1 MAAYSIAQMEESLTE
16 EVVVPQAAAKP
27 WKRFGLVA
35 AVLGCVGGVVAMTRP
50 QELTPMQQMQQMAH
64 TGHAFMQAVAL
75 RALADNGHST
85 SVDLGMTFAPEGEE
99 PNAMSMKAY
108 LQPAKEEGKKS
119 AAVIVTFKAKEG
131 SGEDLKTQFEKA
143 LTAAKE
149 HVGSAEGGGEEAA
162 AVFDL
167 VAVSNEEDKV
177 HLRITPPGPLPEVPE
192 EDKKTLEEGMQ
203 AKPTLELE
211 LSTGRDFQQMV
222 DNIHGCEATLP
233 GGIKISATTKL
244 ATAIVSTV
252 EDMGAQLGARQHGR
266 EIHQAK
272 MMLKEAEAVAA
283 FSSFSSQSTVR
294 YNPEKLEAAAC
305 PQSEEEKEHKK
316 KQIEF
321 MKGMM
326 PHLLGH
332 NLGAGTVK
340 ELAGLSEHADSL
352 HSIRVVGALPDGY
365 ELHAEFKDVKLTPVI
380 TELLAPSAGA
390 KFGQQ

>member
-1 MAAYSIAQMEESLTE
+1 MAAYSTAQMEESLTE

-75 RALADNGHST
+75 RALADTGHSI

-131 SGEDLKTQFEKA
+131 KGGDLKTQFEKA
-143 LTAAKE
+143 LTAAKD
-149 HVGSAEGGGEEAA
+149 HVGSEEGGNEEAA
-162 AVFDL
+162 AMLDL

-177 HLRITPPGPLPEVPE
+177 HLRITPPLPEVPE

-222 DNIHGCEATLP
+222 DNIHGCQATLP
-233 GGIKISATTKL
+233 GGFKISATTKL
-244 ATAIVSTV
+244 AAAIVSTV
-252 EDMGAQLGARQHGR
+252 EDMGAQLGAHQSM

-272 MMLKEAEAVAA
+272 KMLESHAFAA
-283 FSSFSSQSTVR
+283 FSSVSSQSTVR

-305 PQSEEEKEHKK
+305 PQSEEEKEHNKNH
-316 KQIEF
+316 IES

-326 PHLLGH
+326 PRLLGH
-332 NLGAGTVK
+332 TLGAGTVK

-352 HSIRVVGALPDGY
+352 HSIRVVGTLPDGY
-365 ELHAEFKDVKLTPVI
+365 ELHAEFKDFKLTPVI
-380 TELLAPSAGA
+380 TELLAPSAEA
-390 KFGQQ
+390 